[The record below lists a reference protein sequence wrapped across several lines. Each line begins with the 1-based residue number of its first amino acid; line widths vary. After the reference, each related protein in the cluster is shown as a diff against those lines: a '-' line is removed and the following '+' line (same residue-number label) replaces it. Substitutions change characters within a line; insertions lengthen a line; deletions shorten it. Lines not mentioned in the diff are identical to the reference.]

1 MSDVEVRAYLPGD
14 APAIREINRAAF
26 RMAAPG
32 AFEKQLQ
39 RPDALARVAANRAG
53 QVLGHIIFAE
63 VVIAGPRGPVHGMG
77 LGELAVA
84 SAHQRRGIGTRLAR
98 AGLDAVQALG
108 CPFCIVIGHASYYP
122 RFGFVR
128 GSLHGLRCQWDK
140 VPEAS
145 FMVRILDERAM
156 RGVSGVA
163 RYIDIA

>member
-1 MSDVEVRAYLPGD
+1 MSDVEVRAYLPAD
-14 APAIREINRAAF
+14 APAIREINREAF
-26 RMAAPG
+26 RMTAPG
-32 AFEKQLQ
+32 AFEKRLRQ
-39 RPDALARVAANRAG
+39 PDALARVAANRSG

-63 VVIAGPRGPVHGMG
+63 VVIAAPRGPVHGMG

-84 SAHQRRGIGTRLAR
+84 SAHRSCGIGTRLAR
-98 AGLDAVQALG
+98 AGLDALRALD
-108 CPFCIVIGHASYYP
+108 CPFCIVVGHASYYP

-145 FMVRILDERAM
+145 FMVCILDERVM

-163 RYIDIA
+163 RYIDIE